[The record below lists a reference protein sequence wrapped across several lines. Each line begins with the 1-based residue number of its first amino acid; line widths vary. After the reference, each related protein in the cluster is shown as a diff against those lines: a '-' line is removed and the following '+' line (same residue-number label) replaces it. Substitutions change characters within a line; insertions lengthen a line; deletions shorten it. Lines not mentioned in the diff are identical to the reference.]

1 MVYAC
6 PGVGIFRFR
15 AMTVHTPRFPASGK
29 IGMALLL
36 GVAMALATPGDDLAW
51 GQSSAESQPGMPS
64 FIAVDLLPRGFTDSG
79 AYGISGGQQVG
90 DGSGQATW
98 GHTHALL
105 WRGRAAG
112 VADLTPDWFL
122 DTQAVGISGGQQ
134 VGWGSGLATW
144 GHDHALLWSGSASS
158 AVDLHPGAFANSAA
172 LGIFGGQQ
180 VGWGSGPATGG
191 HHHALLWKASAAS
204 VVDLHPGGFDS
215 TEALGISGDQQ
226 VGWGS
231 GPATGGNHHALAWK
245 GSPASVA
252 DLHPSG
258 FTSSEALGI
267 SGDQQA
273 GWGSGPATKGQ
284 IHALLWRGSAA
295 SVVDLHPSGF
305 DSSQALGISGSRQ
318 AGWGA
323 GAATGYH
330 HHALVW
336 RGSAGSAV
344 DLHAFLPPGFE
355 ESNAFGVDP
364 SGIIV
369 GDARPRGS
377 DRPHA
382 FLWAQYVDVKP
393 APVRPAANAVAP
405 QVRSAP
411 RALGIYTNGPVELIL
426 TDPQGRRTGYD
437 PVHNTS
443 LQEIPVSNYSK
454 TTLRAEHNPS
464 APDPPPLKALDVA
477 NQLGGQYTLE
487 VVGTDSGDFTVYV
500 KTSDARGNRITQSYS
515 GTTSPGRSSQF
526 TFPGEV
532 TIFTAFAVTLGINS
546 ASKAFEV
553 NGTFTAGPGGM
564 LSPDAQPV
572 TIELGAFLAT
582 IPAGSFAQTGQG
594 MYAFV
599 GTVKGVALEANLAPT
614 GDNGYFFSIKG
625 ANVPNLPTDNP
636 LKVGFAIGNNGGSVD
651 VNAEF
656 VR

>member
-6 PGVGIFRFR
+6 SGVGMFRFR
-15 AMTVHTPRFPASGK
+15 AMTDHTSHFPASGT
-29 IGMALLL
+29 IGRALLL
-36 GVAMALATPGDDLAW
+36 GVAIALATPRGDVAL
-51 GQSSAESQPGMPS
+51 GQSSPGSPAGTPS
-64 FIAVDLLPRGFTDSG
+64 FIAIDLLPRGFTDSG
-79 AYGISGGQQVG
+79 AYGIFGGQQVG

-105 WRGRAAG
+105 WRGHAAG
-112 VADLTPDWFL
+112 VVDLTPNWFV
-122 DTQAVGISGGQQ
+122 DAQTVGISGGQQ

-144 GHDHALLWSGSASS
+144 GHDHALLWSGSAAS

-172 LGIFGGQQ
+172 LGILGGQQ
-180 VGWGSGPATGG
+180 VGWGSGPAAGG
-191 HHHALLWKASAAS
+191 HHHALLWK
-204 VVDLHPGGFDS
+204 
-215 TEALGISGDQQ
+215 
-226 VGWGS
+226 
-231 GPATGGNHHALAWK
+231 
-245 GSPASVA
+245 
-252 DLHPSG
+252 
-258 FTSSEALGI
+258 
-267 SGDQQA
+267 
-273 GWGSGPATKGQ
+273 
-284 IHALLWRGSAA
+284 GSAA
-295 SVVDLHPSGF
+295 SVVDLHPAGF
-305 DSSQALGISGSRQ
+305 DSSEALGISGGRQ
-318 AGWGA
+318 AGWAA
-323 GAATGYH
+323 GAATGHH

-336 RGSAGSAV
+336 RGSAASAV
-344 DLHAFLPPGFE
+344 DLHAFLPPGFD

-377 DRPHA
+377 ERPHA

-443 LQEIPVSNYSK
+443 LQEIPVSNYAK
-454 TTLRAEHNPS
+454 TTLRAEHTPS

-487 VVGTDSGDFTVYV
+487 VVGTDSGAFTVYV

-515 GTTSPGRSSQF
+515 GTTSPGRPSQF

-532 TIFTAFAVTLGINS
+532 TIFTAFAVTLRINS

-553 NGTFTAGPGGM
+553 NGTFTAAPGGM

-599 GTVKGVALEANLAPT
+599 GTIKGVALEANLAST
-614 GDNGYFFSIKG
+614 GDNGYFFSVTG
-625 ANVPNLPTDNP
+625 ANVGDLPSDNP
-636 LKVGFAIGNNGGSVD
+636 IKVGFAMGNNAGS
-651 VNAEF
+651 AGA
-656 VR
+656 